1 MCAVCGEGAVELI
14 KRVNTGL
21 WNFLLDFLLDDAVQS
36 SRPIEVDSNQI
47 ETLIENNQCYSMR
60 KIADILKISKLIK
73 LLVKMK
79 NVSFIL
85 GKKTKQTF
93 CPPPYYP
100 PCFAYL
106 HCHLGYIMR
115 IVVKEGP
122 HCSSAF
128 KPIQENIATPIRGR
142 SWYFCSQSSGP

>member
-1 MCAVCGEGAVELI
+1 MSKVVCEVVCWRFLAGLCSMV
-14 KRVNTGL
+14 RV
-21 WNFLLDFLLDDAVQS
+21 
-36 SRPIEVDSNQI
+36 RPVEVDSDQI
-47 ETLIENNQCYSMR
+47 KTLIDNNQRYTTWE
-60 KIADILKISKLIK
+60 IANILKISKLIK

-106 HCHLGYIMR
+106 HCHLGYIMC

-142 SWYFCSQSSGP
+142 S